1 MPLWV
6 RILLLVLGIV
16 AVVVGVIYVAE
27 PVHSLPSF
35 FPGATSTGKGLHHHA
50 TRGYIAIAVGVI
62 LVIIAAVAR
71 RSRGRRDDESVAE
84 Y

>member
-1 MPLWV
+1 MPRWV
-6 RILLLVLGIV
+6 RVLLLVLGIV
-16 AVVVGVIYVAE
+16 AVVVGIIYVAE

-50 TRGYIAIAVGVI
+50 TRGYVAIGVGVI

-71 RSRGRRDDESVAE
+71 RPRGRADESVEE